1 MAGEEP
7 WSVTIKVALYLFDLI
22 SDWVN
27 GGLMIHGGP
36 PRSNLT
42 EDGLKPSCGTGNQA
56 HHAWGTLAI
65 ALSWLPAIL
74 SLAYLAQV
82 INDKGGALLAPLR
95 FILWPILVPILM

>member
-36 PRSNLT
+36 PGSLT
-42 EDGLKPSCGTGNQA
+42 EDGLKPSCGPLVTRL
-56 HHAWGTLAI
+56 TML
-65 ALSWLPAIL
+65 
-74 SLAYLAQV
+74 
-82 INDKGGALLAPLR
+82 GALLRLLCHGYQPSCHWR
-95 FILWPILVPILM
+95 ILPR